1 MLPALD
7 DEANH
12 VIAIDFP
19 IELFSKS
26 LRNGN
31 FQSAIR
37 CFKMKLAKR
46 EDGQPCVRVVIESPG
61 AVNGPDRIVSHELP
75 VNIYNNQL
83 IISNDAIVASPQDP
97 ACDVTIAVSS
107 LRILKNVI
115 ERIRNVGH
123 VVTLSYSKNS
133 GEFECSMSNDQVS
146 IKTRFENVDIKP
158 ATQVSQTTDAKSE
171 VSVHIDANKLL
182 KILASHALNPVRV
195 FLGLKHDT
203 CVALS
208 IQIDAIVM
216 QYVLPCFSV

>member
-1 MLPALD
+1 MLALD
-7 DEANH
+7 EEANN

-61 AVNGPDRIVSHELP
+61 AVSGPDRIVSHELP

-83 IISNDAIVASPQDP
+83 IISNDAIVATPQDP
-97 ACDVTIAVSS
+97 ACDVTIVVSS

-133 GEFECSMSNDQVS
+133 GAFECSMSNDQVS
-146 IKTRFENVDIKP
+146 IKTRFEHVDIKP
-158 ATQVSQTTDAKSE
+158 HVTQTTDVKSE

-203 CVALS
+203 CVILS